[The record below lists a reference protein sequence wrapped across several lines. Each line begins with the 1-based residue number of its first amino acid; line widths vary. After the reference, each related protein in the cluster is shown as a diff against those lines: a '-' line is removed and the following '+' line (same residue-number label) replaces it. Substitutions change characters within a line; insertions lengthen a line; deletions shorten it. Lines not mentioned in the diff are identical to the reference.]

1 MNPTSSMGSVISE
14 KHLRRIH
21 NVVSRSSGTI
31 LLGGRQL
38 ENNSELDGF
47 DLSKGSFYSPTI
59 ITDIDSMDEL
69 WQEEVFGP
77 VVILKKFSVCHR
89 LLHTFLRC

>member
-1 MNPTSSMGSVISE
+1 M
-14 KHLRRIH
+14 
-21 NVVSRSSGTI
+21 VSRSSGTI

-38 ENNSELDGF
+38 ENKSELDDF